1 MFREKMTYPPNKI
14 PTVVS
19 ALASFKKSH
28 ALVRFTRLI
37 LLQKRAGSTTYWYP
51 RRAGT
56 PGNTCTFERICIIT
70 FFLRNLMF
78 IKN

>member
-37 LLQKRAGSTTYWYP
+37 LLQKRAGSTTYWVP
-51 RRAGT
+51 
-56 PGNTCTFERICIIT
+56 
-70 FFLRNLMF
+70 
-78 IKN
+78 